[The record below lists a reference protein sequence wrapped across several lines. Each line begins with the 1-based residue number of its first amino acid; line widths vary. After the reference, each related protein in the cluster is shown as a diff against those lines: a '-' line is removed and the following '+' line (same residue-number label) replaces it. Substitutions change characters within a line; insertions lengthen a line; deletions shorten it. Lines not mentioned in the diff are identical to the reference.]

1 MRLVDIKQLSEFL
14 SVKEST
20 LYSWANGGSMPA
32 YKINGVWRFD
42 MDEIEVWIK
51 KGRGISNPAQRTAT
65 DKADNQNIDTLV
77 RKAIDG
83 VKGR

>member
-1 MRLVDIKQLSEFL
+1 
-14 SVKEST
+14 
-20 LYSWANGGSMPA
+20 
-32 YKINGVWRFD
+32 

-51 KGRGISNPAQRTAT
+51 KGKSISNPAQRTVT
-65 DKADNQNIDTLV
+65 EKSDNQDIDTLV